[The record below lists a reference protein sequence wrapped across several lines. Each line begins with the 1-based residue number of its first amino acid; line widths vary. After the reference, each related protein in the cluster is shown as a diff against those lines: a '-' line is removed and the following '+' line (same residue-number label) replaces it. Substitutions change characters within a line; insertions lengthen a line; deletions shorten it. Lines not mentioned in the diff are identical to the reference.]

1 MPFDQDDPLSQIG
14 LEETPTQQDAPRG
27 SAWDGLDE
35 FPSATDERAERA
47 ERQIGNDFADEGGY
61 KAKYEALAKKVGE
74 RSPTVGAKLQS
85 TVDQARQQAAEAWD
99 YSVKQLGVPPQLA
112 TTMIGSKLD
121 EMVARAELEATRE
134 AALPHVRRG
143 TADEIAREFSDRKS
157 GVVVNSDEI
166 LDEDTMAGMRA
177 KAKALAK
184 ERRDH
189 MVTSRRT
196 NGVDRAE
203 GAPPSSAKRTL
214 PDNTSPALRIA
225 YGLERN
231 HL

>member
-1 MPFDQDDPLSQIG
+1 MGWMSSQPL
-14 LEETPTQQDAPRG
+14 PTSG
-27 SAWDGLDE
+27 
-35 FPSATDERAERA
+35 PS
-47 ERQIGNDFADEGGY
+47 GPNGY
-61 KAKYEALAKKVGE
+61 KAKYEALVKKTTAQ
-74 RSPTVGAKLQS
+74 SPTVGAKLQS
-85 TVDQARQQAAEAWD
+85 TVEQARAQAAEAWD
-99 YSVKQLGVPPQLA
+99 YAVKTLQIPPQLA
-112 TTMIGSKLD
+112 TTMIGGKLD

-157 GVVVNSDEI
+157 GVVVNPDEI

-189 MVTSRRT
+189 MVTSRRE

-203 GAPPSSAKRTL
+203 GAPPASAKRTL
-214 PDNTSPALRIA
+214 PDNTSPNLRIA
-225 YGLERN
+225 YGLERG